1 MSHDFGTLRGQRSS
15 MMAAFDFIHAIKPSL
30 YMQLIFSFAPILYDL
45 FNVIL
50 TSDREQRLA
59 QSVAHLNVLTTDL
72 LSKARKEPEDSE
84 VHRSI
89 LGILSMLPMLW
100 GKVFFRAYAFL
111 IVKSQ
116 NANSN
121 SRLSLPEITT
131 QVRGSSPHRR
141 RCLTNIL
148 CRPYVVLSLFLYLN
162 WQSGRIS
169 CSWLRMKLQQV
180 SSKSVCSKFV
190 LFI

>member
-1 MSHDFGTLRGQRSS
+1 

-89 LGILSMLPMLW
+89 LGILSMLPML
-100 GKVFFRAYAFL
+100 
-111 IVKSQ
+111 
-116 NANSN
+116 
-121 SRLSLPEITT
+121 
-131 QVRGSSPHRR
+131 
-141 RCLTNIL
+141 
-148 CRPYVVLSLFLYLN
+148 
-162 WQSGRIS
+162 
-169 CSWLRMKLQQV
+169 
-180 SSKSVCSKFV
+180 
-190 LFI
+190 